1 MFDAS
6 QRKFLLRKN
15 FKRYGSEDRLRYRYQ
30 GDIFNVYAQRNTENA
45 LKHGFKKESVPVV
58 LSDQNAQANKNVGHV
73 FQDDIKAVYQFLFE
87 EELSSDTTK
96 ALSASFGLQV
106 GLLSEI
112 SSGGVLL
119 ELGAGSGL
127 LAPLFFSHA
136 KVSGATFVVVEA
148 IPQLL
153 VLQQS
158 VLKYFSLKNDDFIY
172 CSSIEKYA
180 DLRANSDKNIVLHV
194 SAWDLSKVNLSM
206 DVIVANNVLDQVT
219 EADFGEYLESFRR
232 LSKPNCKL
240 SIWGGIEKGGVSN
253 LYLFGFGT
261 YHQNNVIEVLRQEY
275 DLLDLSKEGSEY
287 YALFECSKLTDRV
300 ISDKTIISIE
310 KEEIKRYLPTVDF
323 LWLDD
328 NSSFL
333 QEYVDLFETYDLVS
347 ASTSVSTSPL
357 PCGIKRT
364 HISDRK
370 LRDGE
375 KLLVCSYRWLGVK
388 AYFEEN
394 GWTTTVTKISDKV
407 ISMELTK

>member
-1 MFDAS
+1 MFDAG

-15 FKRYGSEDRLRYRYQ
+15 FRRYGSEDRLRYRYQ
-30 GDIFNVYAQRNTENA
+30 GDIFNVYSQRNTENA
-45 LKHGFKKESVPVV
+45 LKHGFSNESVSGV
-58 LSDQNAQANKNVGHV
+58 LAAQNAHASKNVGNIFHE
-73 FQDDIKAVYQFLFE
+73 DIKAAYHFLFE
-87 EELSSDTTK
+87 EKLASEVSE

-112 SSGGVLL
+112 CAGGVTL
-119 ELGAGSGL
+119 ELGAGCGL

-136 KVSGATFVVVEA
+136 KLSSSTFVVVEA

-153 VLQQS
+153 VLQQA
-158 VLKYFSLKNDDFIY
+158 VLKYFSVKTGDFIY
-172 CSSIEKYA
+172 CSSIEDYA
-180 DLRANSDKNIVLHV
+180 GLRASSDKNIVLHV
-194 SAWDLSKVNLSM
+194 NAWDLDKLNLSL

-219 EADFGEYLESFRR
+219 GSDFDEYLQAFKR
-232 LSKPNCKL
+232 LSKPDCKL

-261 YHQNNVIEVLRQEY
+261 YHQNNIIEVLAEQY

-287 YALFECSKLTDRV
+287 YALFECDKAPNGATSDR
-300 ISDKTIISIE
+300 TIISIE
-310 KEEIKRYLPTVDF
+310 KEEIKRHLPTADF

-333 QEYVDLFETYDLVS
+333 EEYSDLFEECELVS
-347 ASTSVSTSPL
+347 ASSSVSTNPL

-370 LRDGE
+370 IREGE
-375 KLLVCSYRWLGVK
+375 KILVCSYRWLGVK

-394 GWTTTVTKISDKV
+394 GWRATVTKISDKV